1 MIKFEV
7 TNRFSGKVQ
16 FIAEIDCE
24 DSASR
29 SFRLGLAAK
38 WALKT
43 GADLVAANLEG
54 ANLGVADLV
63 GANLEGANLRSANLR
78 GADLVGANLEG
89 ANLRGANLE
98 GANLRGANLRGA
110 YLEGANLV
118 GANLRGAYLEG
129 ANLVDAYLEGANLR
143 GAKWGF
149 AQPVARATRTN
160 DEHEFFLWRSLWGG
174 HAIKAGCRLMSL
186 TEYREHIESKYPDSA
201 KAKETGAILDYFE
214 ARLSHMEAQVLE
226 KIA

>member
-118 GANLRGAYLEG
+118 
-129 ANLVDAYLEGANLR
+129 DAYLEGANLR

>member
-43 GADLVAANLEG
+43 GANLV
-54 ANLGVADLV
+54 
-63 GANLEGANLRSANLR
+63 
-78 GADLVGANLEG
+78 
-89 ANLRGANLE
+89 
-98 GANLRGANLRGA
+98 GANLRGANLR
-110 YLEGANLV
+110 
-118 GANLRGAYLEG
+118 
-129 ANLVDAYLEGANLR
+129 GANLR

-214 ARLSHMEAQVLE
+214 ARLSHMEAQ
-226 KIA
+226 A

>member
-54 ANLGVADLV
+54 ANL
-63 GANLEGANLRSANLR
+63 
-78 GADLVGANLEG
+78 
-89 ANLRGANLE
+89 RGANLE
-98 GANLRGANLRGA
+98 GANLR
-110 YLEGANLV
+110 